1 MGRKTKEE
9 LKEITKKYDVNRLW
23 SWSKFNTYHNSPY
36 EYYLKYIIKKPEN
49 QKIDKIVFIQQPV
62 VWLMTLWRVYTQ
74 AKLNMKIWIQIL
86 KMHGLPLILQS

>member
-36 EYYLKYIIKKPEN
+36 EYYLKYIIKKPEDR
-49 QKIDKIVFIQQPV
+49 QDCI
-62 VWLMTLWRVYTQ
+62 YTTTGGM
-74 AKLNMKIWIQIL
+74 AHDIMESLYTGKLNMKIWIQIL